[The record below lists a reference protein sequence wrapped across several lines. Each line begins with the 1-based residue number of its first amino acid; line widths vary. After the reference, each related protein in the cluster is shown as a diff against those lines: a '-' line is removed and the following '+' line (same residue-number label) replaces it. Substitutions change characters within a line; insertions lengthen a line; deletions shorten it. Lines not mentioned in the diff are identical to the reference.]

1 MPSLISPTKTLDD
14 IDKSILNLIQ
24 SNFPITTRPYKTIA
38 DNFGLSEQDVLTRLS
53 NLKKQGII
61 RRIGGNFVPEKL
73 GFVSTLCAAR
83 VPEDKIDSFA
93 EVVNRHPGVTHN
105 YKRDN
110 DFNIWFTF
118 IAPNREKIKAKLAK
132 ISQETGIAN
141 ILNLPATKVFKIKAH
156 FNL

>member
-1 MPSLISPTKTLDD
+1 
-14 IDKSILNLIQ
+14 
-24 SNFPITTRPYKTIA
+24 
-38 DNFGLSEQDVLTRLS
+38 
-53 NLKKQGII
+53 
-61 RRIGGNFVPEKL
+61 
-73 GFVSTLCAAR
+73 
-83 VPEDKIDSFA
+83 
-93 EVVNRHPGVTHN
+93 VTHN

-141 ILNLPATKVFKIKAH
+141 ILNLPATKVFKIRAH